1 MHNLLEKLEIPEGIA
16 SNISLLENVF
26 VLFVCIQNNIPCLIT
41 GEPGCSKTLA
51 VILLVN
57 SLKGKDSLN
66 EYIRT
71 LPALKL
77 SSYQGH

>member
-1 MHNLLEKLEIPEGIA
+1 MNNLLDKLEIPEGIA
-16 SNISLLENVF
+16 RNISLLENIF
-26 VLFVCIQNNIPCLIT
+26 VLFVCTQNNIPCLIT

-57 SLKGKDSLN
+57 SLKGNDSQH

-77 SSYQGH
+77 ISYQGH